1 MSHYLKEFPD
11 YDSNLPALEGF
22 VDDSWHNDTCPSLF
36 NFDLNLKLYCD
47 YAAEDK
53 RECGGTLRFTL
64 YYQKGDDWFNN
75 SYIAD
80 SDDIEIIKQA
90 IQRELP

>member
-11 YDSNLPALEGF
+11 YDAPLPTFEGF
-22 VDDSWHNDTCPSLF
+22 VDDSWHNDTCPSLV

-53 RECGGTLRFTL
+53 RECGGNRFTL
-64 YYQKGDDWFNN
+64 CYLKNMG
-75 SYIAD
+75 YIAD
-80 SDDIEIIKQA
+80 SDDIEVIKQA
-90 IQRELP
+90 IKKVTT